1 MKMKKIYKIL
11 LLIAVCIIAVS
22 GCKKEDKVSGT
33 RIYYTDSEGVSLV
46 EKGTRIKGK
55 TKKAQI
61 NYVLGKVQKNTDNI
75 NYRSAFVKGVKIKNW
90 SLHSKNLTVDFNRA
104 YQKLSVTEEI
114 VLRASV
120 VQSLG
125 QIDGVDTVLFTIEGE
140 PLEDQNGQEIGY
152 MQPSDF
158 VKNTGCLL
166 YTSPSPRD
174 TR

>member
-22 GCKKEDKVSGT
+22 GCKKEDKVSDT

-90 SLHSKNLTVDFNRA
+90 SLHSKNLTVDFP
-104 YQKLSVTEEI
+104 I
-114 VLRASV
+114 
-120 VQSLG
+120 
-125 QIDGVDTVLFTIEGE
+125 
-140 PLEDQNGQEIGY
+140 
-152 MQPSDF
+152 
-158 VKNTGCLL
+158 
-166 YTSPSPRD
+166 
-174 TR
+174 

>member
-75 NYRSAFVKGVKIKNW
+75 NYRSAFVKGVKI
-90 SLHSKNLTVDFNRA
+90 R
-104 YQKLSVTEEI
+104 
-114 VLRASV
+114 
-120 VQSLG
+120 
-125 QIDGVDTVLFTIEGE
+125 
-140 PLEDQNGQEIGY
+140 
-152 MQPSDF
+152 
-158 VKNTGCLL
+158 TGRFI
-166 YTSPSPRD
+166 PKI
-174 TR
+174 